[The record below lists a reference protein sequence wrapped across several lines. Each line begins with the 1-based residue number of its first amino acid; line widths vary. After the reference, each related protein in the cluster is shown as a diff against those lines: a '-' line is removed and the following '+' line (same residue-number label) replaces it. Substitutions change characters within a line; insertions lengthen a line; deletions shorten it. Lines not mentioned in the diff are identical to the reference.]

1 MKTVFLCL
9 VACFLFA
16 CAPKT
21 HSPEVDGRSVA
32 AEDAKQNELVAQMQ
46 KERYQRLVDVSD
58 PLLRNNVEI
67 CGAKVATSF
76 GVDFVR
82 SGDLDGTRGRY
93 LAKAFHLGPK
103 LTATLLPV
111 HGQAYRAGMREG
123 DELVSVNGKPVPE
136 GKRAGARL
144 LELLKDE
151 VKTSPVVTFKVLR
164 RNVPWSFV
172 VRGVPSCNMPVLLEN
187 NLDINAYADGKSV
200 VVATGML
207 NFASD
212 EELAV
217 IIGHE
222 MAHNAMLH
230 PEQGQAAA
238 EAGLYLDMALEWL
251 SGVPSGYFFTQ
262 TGRNAYSHAQ
272 EFEADY
278 VGMYIAARGGY
289 AVDKATEFWRKV
301 SATLGQVNQDSNSH
315 PNTPERYLKIQAI
328 ADEIWLKKSKGE
340 PLLPEMKD
348 GGPFK
353 APSLEEKEKRETAEA
368 GEKAS
373 STPGFAGGSSK

>member
-1 MKTVFLCL
+1 MKSVFLCL

-21 HSPEVDGRSVA
+21 HSPEVDGRAVVV
-32 AEDAKQNELVAQMQ
+32 EDDKQKELVAQME
-46 KERYQRLVDVSD
+46 KEHSQRLMDVSD
-58 PLLRNNVEI
+58 PLIRNNVEI
-67 CGAKVATSF
+67 CGAKVATYF
-76 GVDFVR
+76 GVHFLR
-82 SGDLDGTRGRY
+82 SGDLEGARKVH
-93 LAKAFHLGPK
+93 LAKAYHLGPK
-103 LTATLLPV
+103 LTALLLPV
-111 HGQAYRAGMREG
+111 HGPAYRAGMREG
-123 DELVSVNGKPVPE
+123 DELVSVNGKDVPD

-144 LELLKDE
+144 QELLEDE
-151 VKTSPVVTFKVLR
+151 VKTSPVVTFKILR
-164 RNVPWSFV
+164 HNVPWSFV
-172 VRGVPSCNMPVLLEN
+172 VRGVQACNMPMILETD
-187 NLDINAYADGKSV
+187 LEINATAYGQTV
-200 VVATGML
+200 HVTTGML

-217 IIGHE
+217 VIGHE
-222 MAHNAMLH
+222 MAHNAMMH
-230 PEQGQAAA
+230 PEHGQAAA

-251 SGVPSGYFFTQ
+251 SGVPSGYFFTK

-289 AVDKATEFWRKV
+289 AVDKATEFWRRV
-301 SATLGQVNQDSNSH
+301 SATTGRVNQDSDSH

-348 GGPFK
+348 GGSFR
-353 APSLEEKEKRETAEA
+353 APSLDEMGKKETEKDKDDSAPRRT
-368 GEKAS
+368 G
-373 STPGFAGGSSK
+373 TVGSDK